1 MPESPESPHWY
12 LVIHQLPPKPLY
24 LRAKVRKLLS
34 QAGALPLKDSV
45 YVLPFRPDRLPALRE
60 IAAVATGD
68 GGDASLWQGQ
78 FVEKARDGQLIEA
91 FRDARDKDYAALV
104 ERVRTCTDELT
115 RRSGQAPPEGRLRF
129 RLAHAQRR
137 FAQVAR
143 NDFFGAPRRAQA
155 EAALEGLEARLQEPS
170 RPVARKRPP
179 HPELIGRTW
188 VTRRGVQVDRIA
200 SAWLIRR
207 FVDPD
212 ARFRFIDVH
221 EEQAHP
227 GELTFDMTG
236 ADFTHEEDRC
246 TFETLVRRTGLKD
259 GALAR
264 VAEIVHDIDIK
275 DGKFKRPEAR
285 GVEQLVLGLLGA
297 NPEDE
302 RRLDR
307 GFAMLDDLYRSF
319 AGPPRP
325 DSPGRGKSG
334 KPGLRK
340 GGST

>member
-1 MPESPESPHWY
+1 MPELLENPHWY
-12 LVIHQLPPKPLY
+12 LLIHQLPPKPLY

-45 YVLPFRPDRLPALRE
+45 YVLPLRPDRLPALRE

-68 GGDASLWQGQ
+68 GGDAFLWQGQ

-91 FRDARDKDYAALV
+91 FRDARDKDYAALL
-104 ERVRTCTDELT
+104 ERVRTCTDELE

-137 FAQVAR
+137 FEQVAR

-155 EAALEGLEARLQEPS
+155 EAALEDLAARLQPPS
-170 RPVARKRPP
+170 RTVARKRPP

-221 EEQAHP
+221 EEQPHP

-246 TFETLVRRTGLKD
+246 TFETLVRRTGRND

-264 VAEIVHDIDIK
+264 MAEIIHDIDIK

-285 GVEQLVLGLLGA
+285 GVEQLVLGLLAA
-297 NPEDE
+297 NAEDE

-319 AGPPRP
+319 AGQLRP
-325 DSPGRGKSG
+325 DSPGRGKGG